1 MKVIKIHTCKV
12 CPHYMKPLTEK
23 SLGWSCDKR
32 KYMNEDWDDNTIPN
46 WCPLEDLTFFIG
58 SDNSYITNDII
69 RGNIKAKDCA
79 CGNSCPI
86 DCRGLCG
93 CQSCYEAYDDFLSLE

>member
-1 MKVIKIHTCKV
+1 
-12 CPHYMKPLTEK
+12 
-23 SLGWSCDKR
+23 
-32 KYMNEDWDDNTIPN
+32 MNEEWDDNTIPN